1 MNKAEITDINVHRFF
16 KGCVWDFKTYPDEEI
31 AKYFSR
37 KRKTVVDLTGL
48 EDTQLYY
55 DIRDI
60 FISCIVN
67 GEPYSYTS
75 DYFRILFHLPD
86 FMIENGYSSFES
98 IDNLEE
104 TAEKWNNYLMGK
116 VCKDWCKKYTFI
128 KYYYTILEFR
138 DTREGLDRNLWR
150 IEHIGINDERINKA
164 VGQVQ
169 LNFWSVVNTETREYM
184 KSYFKYLFS
193 VTELAH
199 STIYNRFHRLSLFFN
214 FFKDKSFKDI
224 THKDIENYRIS
235 ENNSASHNNH
245 MMNDIKEFYKY
256 LIANLLFDKD
266 SPVRDIDFMQDDM
279 KHLYNSVPDDVIFET
294 FKYLHKLRKDY
305 LLMYLIN
312 VFTGIRISDICQ
324 LKTDCLY
331 KNKNGYFL
339 AHDVQ
344 KMQDVG
350 AIPIAVEL
358 YDLIQKRIKY
368 ANKNGYEY
376 LFPSEKDK
384 SKPYNPQTYRR
395 NMKKIIQGWNI
406 KMPDGSPYN
415 FVTHAFRHTIAT
427 TLYKLGMPSSL
438 IQLGVLHHVEINM
451 SRSYVDIDN
460 QSQLDLL
467 KEKNLLIP
475 AKMKIEKASESD
487 SALANGFCHM
497 PSNIHCPNMN
507 ACLNCD
513 FFRTSIKF
521 MDVHEQHLEE
531 LNERIE
537 YYKSNGYTQ
546 NLAFAEADK
555 EKLELIIA
563 KLKEIK
569 EDKIYDTDINKTG

>member
-1 MNKAEITDINVHRFF
+1 
-16 KGCVWDFKTYPDEEI
+16 
-31 AKYFSR
+31 
-37 KRKTVVDLTGL
+37 
-48 EDTQLYY
+48 
-55 DIRDI
+55 
-60 FISCIVN
+60 
-67 GEPYSYTS
+67 
-75 DYFRILFHLPD
+75 
-86 FMIENGYSSFES
+86 
-98 IDNLEE
+98 
-104 TAEKWNNYLMGK
+104 
-116 VCKDWCKKYTFI
+116 
-128 KYYYTILEFR
+128 
-138 DTREGLDRNLWR
+138 
-150 IEHIGINDERINKA
+150 
-164 VGQVQ
+164 
-169 LNFWSVVNTETREYM
+169 
-184 KSYFKYLFS
+184 
-193 VTELAH
+193 
-199 STIYNRFHRLSLFFN
+199 
-214 FFKDKSFKDI
+214 
-224 THKDIENYRIS
+224 
-235 ENNSASHNNH
+235 
-245 MMNDIKEFYKY
+245 
-256 LIANLLFDKD
+256 
-266 SPVRDIDFMQDDM
+266 
-279 KHLYNSVPDDVIFET
+279 
-294 FKYLHKLRKDY
+294 
-305 LLMYLIN
+305 
-312 VFTGIRISDICQ
+312 
-324 LKTDCLY
+324 
-331 KNKNGYFL
+331 
-339 AHDVQ
+339 
-344 KMQDVG
+344 
-350 AIPIAVEL
+350 
-358 YDLIQKRIKY
+358 
-368 ANKNGYEY
+368 
-376 LFPSEKDK
+376 
-384 SKPYNPQTYRR
+384 
-395 NMKKIIQGWNI
+395 
-406 KMPDGSPYN
+406 MPDGSPYN